1 MSSAD
6 PEYPRQPRAG
16 GDRKP
21 AAGSGGR
28 PGPDAGGSIIDAL
41 EAAYHEAIE
50 LGFLGPREGTRLRER
65 HLNDG
70 LGLARL
76 RAPGAGE
83 RWVDLGSGAGLPG
96 LPLAASFPNTAFT
109 LVDAQ
114 QRRLDWVGRTAARLG
129 ITNVTTVHTRLEDFA
144 HGPERE
150 QFDVATARALGPLSV
165 VAELGLPLLRVGGL
179 LIVPR
184 GQPTDAELRH
194 AAAACGLLGGKLE
207 GVLPNPAAPID
218 PVGFVVM
225 MAKTASTSPR
235 FPRRPGVPARNPL
248 GQRRPKAR

>member
-6 PEYPRQPRAG
+6 PRRRR
-16 GDRKP
+16 DT
-21 AAGSGGR
+21 AGSL
-28 PGPDAGGSIIDAL
+28 IDAL
-41 EAAYHEAIE
+41 EAAYLEAIE
-50 LGFLGPREGTRLRER
+50 FGYLGPREGTRLRER
-65 HLNDG
+65 HIDDA

-76 RAPGAGE
+76 RTPATGE

-96 LPLAASFPNTAFT
+96 LPLAASFPSTVFT

-129 ITNVTTVHTRLEDFA
+129 IANVTTIHSRLEDFA

-150 QFDVATARALGPLSV
+150 QFDVATARALGPLPV

-184 GQPTDAELRH
+184 GQPTDLELRH
-194 AAAACGLLGGKLE
+194 AAVACGLLGGKLE
-207 GVLPNPAAPID
+207 GVFPNPTAPID

-248 GQRRPKAR
+248 GQRRSTAR